1 MIINLTSLENECRFC
16 GQCYTNMISS
26 SLFVFPGALYFTLLP
41 PFKEKVKTLTLQLV
55 PKEEFFWME
64 ISQDPWY
71 LGLLWK
77 PHQLVCCHH
86 WIYSYTVSLIHVL
99 YHIWRS
105 PTEQSWSGGSQ
116 TLLTIKHPTLLQ
128 RVWSQMLSLLWSRW
142 SGNATRGTLSYNL
155 SYPVIHTLNYQLFC
169 PLTYRFS
176 PALDEM
182 WSRT

>member
-26 SLFVFPGALYFTLLP
+26 SLFVFPGALNLTLLL

-64 ISQDPWY
+64 ISQDPWS

-86 WIYSYTVSLIHVL
+86 WTYSYTVSLIHVL

-105 PTEQSWSGGSQ
+105 PTEQSWSSGSQ
-116 TLLTIKHPTLLQ
+116 TAYHETSNFASEGLESDAKSVMKQVVRKCNQ
-128 RVWSQMLSLLWSRW
+128 RNTVIQSLLS
-142 SGNATRGTLSYNL
+142 SHTHSQLSVVL
-155 SYPVIHTLNYQLFC
+155 SPHTQIFPN
-169 PLTYRFS
+169 TWRNVV
-176 PALDEM
+176 
-182 WSRT
+182 